1 LEKGFTRGKI
11 DTTLF
16 TKTKNDDLLIVQIY
30 VDYIIFG
37 STNENMCSEFSKI
50 IQKKFEISMLGE
62 LNFFLGLQIKQT
74 KNGIFIN
81 QSKYIKFMQPQLKKM
96 LTLKNI
102 GE

>member
-30 VDYIIFG
+30 VDDIVFG
-37 STNENMCSEFSKI
+37 SM
-50 IQKKFEISMLGE
+50 SMMGE

-81 QSKYIKFMQPQLKKM
+81 QSKYIKDLFKKFGIE
-96 LTLKNI
+96 KSKI
-102 GE
+102 